1 MKSNLKENEMNIKAI
16 RHGEV
21 LLMPVEN
28 IKGEFKKH
36 TSFIVGHSETG
47 HHHVLESK
55 TEFEVAELDRAMLV
69 IRLFA
74 PADLVHKKTV
84 NAHKTLTVPAGTYKV
99 VHKQEYDPFEKV
111 MREVWD

>member
-1 MKSNLKENEMNIKAI
+1 MKITKGDNINYAI

-21 LLMPVEN
+21 FLLPVDKAP
-28 IKGEFKKH
+28 KGKSEKH

-55 TEFEVAELDRAMLV
+55 TEFEVSEIDKAFLY
-69 IRLFA
+69 ITLF
-74 PADLVHKKTV
+74 DTGTLVHQKTV
-84 NAHKTLTVPAGTYKV
+84 NRHNNLTVPAGTYKV
-99 VHKQEYDPFEKV
+99 IRKSEYDPFEKI